1 MSNLTKFTAI
11 EAKLMLREPGI
22 LLVGLLLPAIVLLA
36 IGLIFAPHLPD
47 PALCG
52 RRFLDLLAPSMLVIT
67 LATLGIQTM
76 PARLVKDRESGVLR
90 RLSTTPARPLAIV
103 VAQLLVNM
111 AVAIG
116 GTVVLIVAGF
126 VAYQIPVPQDLIG
139 FGVAFLLGM
148 SALFAMGL
156 LVAAIAP
163 SAGVATAIALPLF
176 ATVMLLGG
184 VYLPRWL
191 LPEILVR
198 IGDVT
203 PPGVQAMVDAW
214 SGTAP
219 QLLPLV
225 IMAGITLAAGAAAA
239 KLFRWE

>member
-1 MSNLTKFTAI
+1 M
-11 EAKLMLREPGI
+11 
-22 LLVGLLLPAIVLLA
+22 
-36 IGLIFAPHLPD
+36 
-47 PALCG
+47 
-52 RRFLDLLAPSMLVIT
+52 
-67 LATLGIQTM
+67 
-76 PARLVKDRESGVLR
+76 
-90 RLSTTPARPLAIV
+90 
-103 VAQLLVNM
+103 
-111 AVAIG
+111 
-116 GTVVLIVAGF
+116 
-126 VAYQIPVPQDLIG
+126 PQDLIG
-139 FGVAFLLGM
+139 FGAAFLLGM

-191 LPEILVR
+191 LPEILVQ

-203 PPGVQAMVDAW
+203 PPGVQAMLDAW

-225 IMAGITLAAGAAAA
+225 IMAGITLVAGAAAA

>member
-1 MSNLTKFTAI
+1 MSNLSKFIAV
-11 EAKLMLREPGI
+11 EAKLMIREPGI
-22 LLVGLLLPAIVLLA
+22 LFIGLFLPAIVILV
-36 IGLIFAPHLPD
+36 IGAIFAPHEPD
-47 PALCG
+47 PLLGG
-52 RRFLDLLAPSMLVIT
+52 RRFIDLLAPSMLVIT

-76 PARLVKDRESGVLR
+76 PARLIKDRESGVLR
-90 RLSTTPARPLAIV
+90 RLSTTPARPLTIV

-116 GTVVLIVAGF
+116 ATVVLIVAGS
-126 VAYQIPVPQDLIG
+126 VAYQIPVPQNLIG

-163 SAGVATAIALPLF
+163 SGGVATALTLLLF

-191 LPEILVR
+191 LPDILVR

-203 PPGVQAMVDAW
+203 PPGVQAMLEAW
-214 SGTAP
+214 LGATP

-225 IMAGITLAAGAAAA
+225 IMAAITLAAGTAAAR
-239 KLFRWE
+239 LFRWE

>member
-1 MSNLTKFTAI
+1 MSNLTKITAI

-22 LLVGLLLPAIVLLA
+22 LLIGLLLPAIVLLA
-36 IGLIFAPHLPD
+36 IGVIFAPHDPD
-47 PALCG
+47 PLLGG
-52 RRFLDLLAPSMLVIT
+52 RRFIDLLAPSMLVIT

-76 PARLVKDRESGVLR
+76 PARLVKDRENGVLR
-90 RLSTTPARPLAIV
+90 RLSTTPARPLTIV

-116 GTVVLIVAGF
+116 GTVVLVVAGF

-139 FGVAFLLGM
+139 FGAAFLLGM

-163 SAGVATAIALPLF
+163 SAGAATALTLPLF
-176 ATVMLLGG
+176 AAVMLLGG

-203 PPGVQAMVDAW
+203 PPGVQAMLDAW

>member
-1 MSNLTKFTAI
+1 MSNLRKITAI

-22 LLVGLLLPAIVLLA
+22 LLVGLLLPSIVLLA
-36 IGLIFAPHLPD
+36 IGVIFAPHEPD
-47 PALCG
+47 PLLGG
-52 RRFLDLLAPSMLVIT
+52 RRFIDLLAPSMLVIT
-67 LATLGIQTM
+67 LATLGVNTM

-90 RLSTTPARPLAIV
+90 RLSTTPVQPSTLV

-116 GTVVLIVAGF
+116 GTVVLIVAGHLAF
-126 VAYQIPVPQDLIG
+126 QIPVPQDLIG
-139 FGVAFLLGM
+139 FGMAFLLGM
-148 SALFAMGL
+148 SALFALGL

-163 SAGVATAIALPLF
+163 SAGAATALMLPVF
-176 ATVMLLGG
+176 VAVMLLGG

-219 QLLPLV
+219 QLVPLA
-225 IMAGITLAAGAAAA
+225 IMAAITLAAGTAAAR
-239 KLFRWE
+239 LFRWE

>member
-1 MSNLTKFTAI
+1 MSNLRKITAI

-22 LLVGLLLPAIVLLA
+22 LIVGLLLPSIVLLA
-36 IGLIFAPHLPD
+36 IGVIFAPHEPD
-47 PALCG
+47 PLLG
-52 RRFLDLLAPSMLVIT
+52 GLRFIDLLAPSMLVIT
-67 LATLGIQTM
+67 LATLGVNTM

-90 RLSTTPARPLAIV
+90 RLSTTPVQPSTLV

-116 GTVVLIVAGF
+116 GTVVLIVAGYLAF
-126 VAYQIPVPQDLIG
+126 QIPVPQDLIG

-148 SALFAMGL
+148 SALFALGL

-163 SAGVATAIALPLF
+163 SAGAATALTLPVF
-176 ATVMLLGG
+176 VAVMLLGG

-219 QLLPLV
+219 QLVPLA
-225 IMAGITLAAGAAAA
+225 IMAAITLAAGTAAAR
-239 KLFRWE
+239 LFRWE

>member
-1 MSNLTKFTAI
+1 MSNLTKIATI

-22 LLVGLLLPAIVLLA
+22 LLIGLLLPTVVLLA
-36 IGLIFAPHLPD
+36 IGVIFAPHEPD
-47 PALCG
+47 PLLGG
-52 RRFLDLLAPSMLVIT
+52 RRYIDLLAPSMLVIT

-76 PARLVKDRESGVLR
+76 PGRLVKDRESGVLR
-90 RLSTTPARPLAIV
+90 RLSTTPVEPGLLV

-116 GTVVLIVAGF
+116 GLIILVIAGNLAF
-126 VAYQIPVPQDLIG
+126 QIPVPQDLIG

-148 SALFAMGL
+148 SALFALGL

-163 SAGVATAIALPLF
+163 SAGAATALTLPLF
-176 ATVMLLGG
+176 AAVMLLGG

-198 IGDVT
+198 VGDVT
-203 PPGVQAMVDAW
+203 PPGVQAMLDAW

-219 QLLPLV
+219 QLWPLV
-225 IMAGITLAAGAAAA
+225 IMAGITLAAGIAAA

>member
-1 MSNLTKFTAI
+1 MF
-11 EAKLMLREPGI
+11 REPGI
-22 LLVGLLLPAIVLLA
+22 LLIGLLLPTVVLLA
-36 IGLIFAPHLPD
+36 IGVIFAPHDPD
-47 PALCG
+47 PLLGG
-52 RRFLDLLAPSMLVIT
+52 RRFIDLLAPSMLVIT

-90 RLSTTPARPLAIV
+90 RLSTTPVQPGLLV

-111 AVAIG
+111 AVGIG
-116 GTVVLIVAGF
+116 GLIILVIAGNL
-126 VAYQIPVPQDLIG
+126 AYQIPVPQDLIG

-163 SAGVATAIALPLF
+163 SAGVATALTLLLF

-203 PPGVQAMVDAW
+203 PPGVQAMLDAW

-225 IMAGITLAAGAAAA
+225 IMAGITLAAGIAAA

>member
-1 MSNLTKFTAI
+1 MSNLTKITAI
-11 EAKLMLREPGI
+11 EAKLMLREPAI
-22 LLVGLLLPAIVLLA
+22 LLIGLLLPTVVLLA
-36 IGLIFAPHLPD
+36 IGVIFAPHNPD
-47 PALCG
+47 PLLGG
-52 RRFLDLLAPSMLVIT
+52 RRYIDLLAPSMLVIT

-76 PARLVKDRESGVLR
+76 PGRLVKDRESGVLR
-90 RLSTTPARPLAIV
+90 RLSTTPVEPGLLV

-111 AVAIG
+111 VVGIG
-116 GTVVLIVAGF
+116 GLIILVIAGNLAF
-126 VAYQIPVPQDLIG
+126 QIPVPQDLIG
-139 FGVAFLLGM
+139 FGAAFLLGM

-191 LPEILVR
+191 LPEILVQ

-203 PPGVQAMVDAW
+203 PPGVQAMLDAW

-225 IMAGITLAAGAAAA
+225 IMAGITLVAGAAAA

>member
-1 MSNLTKFTAI
+1 MSNLRKITAI

-22 LLVGLLLPAIVLLA
+22 LLVGLLLPSIVLLA
-36 IGLIFAPHLPD
+36 IGVIFAPHEPD
-47 PALCG
+47 PLLGG
-52 RRFLDLLAPSMLVIT
+52 RRFIDLLAPSMLVIT
-67 LATLGIQTM
+67 LATLGVNTM

-90 RLSTTPARPLAIV
+90 RLSTTPVQPSTLV

-116 GTVVLIVAGF
+116 GTVVLIVAGHLAF
-126 VAYQIPVPQDLIG
+126 QIPVPQDLIG

-148 SALFAMGL
+148 SALFALGL
-156 LVAAIAP
+156 LVAAVAP
-163 SAGVATAIALPLF
+163 SAGAATALTLPVF
-176 ATVMLLGG
+176 VAVMLLGG

-219 QLLPLV
+219 QLVPLA
-225 IMAGITLAAGAAAA
+225 IMAAITLAAGTAAAR
-239 KLFRWE
+239 LFRWE

>member
-1 MSNLTKFTAI
+1 MSNLRKITAI

-22 LLVGLLLPAIVLLA
+22 LLVGLLLPSIVLLA
-36 IGLIFAPHLPD
+36 IGVIFAPHEPD
-47 PALCG
+47 PLLGG
-52 RRFLDLLAPSMLVIT
+52 RRFIDLLAPSMLVIT
-67 LATLGIQTM
+67 LATLGVNTM

-90 RLSTTPARPLAIV
+90 RLSTTPVQPSTLV

-116 GTVVLIVAGF
+116 GTVVLIVAGNLAF
-126 VAYQIPVPQDLIG
+126 QIPVPQDMIG

-148 SALFAMGL
+148 SALFALGL

-163 SAGVATAIALPLF
+163 SAGAATALILPVF
-176 ATVMLLGG
+176 VAVMLLGG

-219 QLLPLV
+219 QLVPLA
-225 IMAGITLAAGAAAA
+225 IMAAITLAAGTAAAR
-239 KLFRWE
+239 LFRWE

>member
-1 MSNLTKFTAI
+1 MSNLTKITAI

-22 LLVGLLLPAIVLLA
+22 LLVGLLLPAVVLLA

-47 PALCG
+47 PALGG
-52 RRFLDLLAPSMLVIT
+52 RRFIDLLAPSMLVIT

-90 RLSTTPARPLAIV
+90 RLSTTPARPLTIV

-111 AVAIG
+111 TVAIG

-126 VAYQIPVPQDLIG
+126 VAYQIPVPQDLLG

-148 SALFAMGL
+148 SALFALGL

-203 PPGVQAMVDAW
+203 PPGVQAMLDAW

-225 IMAGITLAAGAAAA
+225 IMAGIALAAGAAAA